1 MTTKVARRSVLASI
15 PALGAATVARKSVA
29 ASPATIRFAFFGD
42 EIETLAYELLIERFH
57 QEYPSI
63 TVQAIPVAS
72 RNVPPTGNT
81 LPSGGYP
88 EWLRQSFTSGSPPDV
103 FMLAYRDIGR
113 YVTRGIVEPL
123 DGYLGSSTVFD
134 ESDFYPAALD
144 AFRNP
149 FLDGNGLGA
158 IPQNV
163 SSLVV
168 YYNTEMFDAIG
179 VDRPAAGWTWDE
191 FAAAASALT
200 LDLDGDGRIDVHGLA
215 FEPSITRYAPFIWG
229 AGGEVYDD
237 LFVPTKLMID
247 TPEARAG
254 IQWLS
259 RLGAAGLNVTPSAAE
274 ARQLD
279 DTRRFRSGHA
289 AMLIQSRRVTSFLR
303 QNSSISWDVAPLPVG
318 SAPVNLLHSD
328 GLAMYVG
335 TKDKEAAWAFIE
347 FAMGPIGQT
356 LLAESGRTVPSL
368 RSIAESDAFMKG
380 TSISDTLGF
389 GFRPK
394 NAQVFLDN
402 VAISRRLPSEIS
414 WASVV
419 RGLDEELKSAFYGGT
434 PVEETVQ
441 RMLSRT
447 AFAFENSKTMQQRIF
462 QITLGGPES
471 ED

>member
-1 MTTKVARRSVLASI
+1 MATKVARRSVLATI
-15 PALGAATVARKSVA
+15 PAIGAASVVRRSTA
-29 ASPATIRFAFFGD
+29 SSPAHVRFAFFGD
-42 EIETLAYELLIERFH
+42 EVETLAYELLIERFH
-57 QEYPSI
+57 ETYPAI
-63 TVQAIPVAS
+63 TVEPVPVAS
-72 RNVPPTGNT
+72 RNIPPTANT

-103 FMLAYRDIGR
+103 FMLGYRDIGR
-113 YVTRGIVEPL
+113 YVTRGIVQPL
-123 DGYLGSSTVFD
+123 DPYLRGSAVFSED
-134 ESDFYPAALD
+134 DFYPAALD
-144 AFRNP
+144 AFRSP
-149 FLDGNGLGA
+149 FLNDNELGA

-168 YYNTEMFDAIG
+168 YYNTEIFDAMG
-179 VDRPAAGWTWDE
+179 VDQPDSGWSWDE
-191 FAAAASALT
+191 FASAASALT

-229 AGGEVYDD
+229 AGGEIYDD
-237 LFVPTKLMID
+237 LHAPTRLLID

-254 IQWLS
+254 IEWLS
-259 RLGAAGLNVTPSAAE
+259 WLGAAGLNVTPNAAE

-289 AMLIQSRRVTSFLR
+289 AMLIQSRRVTTFLR
-303 QNSSISWDVAPLPVG
+303 QNSAISWDVAPLPVG
-318 SAPVNLLHSD
+318 NAPVNLLHSD

-335 TKDKEAAWAFIE
+335 TKDKEAAWTFIE

-368 RSIAESDAFMKG
+368 REVAESDAFMKG
-380 TSISDTLGF
+380 TSISDALGF

-402 VAISRRLPSEIS
+402 VAVSRRLPSEIS

-419 RGLDEELKSAFYGGT
+419 RGLDEELKNAFYGGS
-434 PVEETVQ
+434 PVEETVR
-441 RMLSRT
+441 RMLDRT
-447 AFAFENSKTMQQRIF
+447 SFVFESSKTMQQRIF
-462 QITLGGPES
+462 QLTLGGPES